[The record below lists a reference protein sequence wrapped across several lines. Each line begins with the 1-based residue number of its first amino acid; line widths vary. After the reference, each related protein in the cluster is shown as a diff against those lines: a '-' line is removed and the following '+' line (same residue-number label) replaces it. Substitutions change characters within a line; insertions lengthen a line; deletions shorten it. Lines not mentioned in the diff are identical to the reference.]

1 MCKYEKIDDSF
12 SKAKLLI
19 NIDFQTAFYESMY
32 SQKPVVVFADRKLTK
47 NMNPKIRRL
56 FEKFI
61 EQKIIINNIED
72 LKLHLQ
78 NIWENPLKWW
88 NSDQIKVLRNEFSV
102 LCSRENNKN
111 FIEEI
116 ITLKK
121 NYAKK

>member
-1 MCKYEKIDDSF
+1 MQIE
-12 SKAKLLI
+12 
-19 NIDFQTAFYESMY
+19 
-32 SQKPVVVFADRKLTK
+32 KLTK

-88 NSDQIKVLRNEFSV
+88 NSDQIKVLRMNLAFFV
-102 LCSRENNKN
+102 LEK
-111 FIEEI
+111 I
-116 ITLKK
+116 IKIS
-121 NYAKK
+121 

>member
-1 MCKYEKIDDSF
+1 
-12 SKAKLLI
+12 
-19 NIDFQTAFYESMY
+19 
-32 SQKPVVVFADRKLTK
+32 
-47 NMNPKIRRL
+47 MNPKIRRL

-102 LCSRENNKN
+102 LCSENNKN

-121 NYAKK
+121 IMRKNNIPYGKQFIDKKILRR

>member
-1 MCKYEKIDDSF
+1 
-12 SKAKLLI
+12 
-19 NIDFQTAFYESMY
+19 
-32 SQKPVVVFADRKLTK
+32 
-47 NMNPKIRRL
+47 MNPKIRRL